1 MLLRH
6 ASALALLVAAS
17 PAFTHRAFAHPGN
30 HAGLSL
36 VEFVQH
42 YAEPDHLLFLTLTV
56 IVGISAYYYGRR
68 VEAKARAA
76 VRTPERDRG

>member
-1 MLLRH
+1 MLLRY
-6 ASALALLVAAS
+6 ASALALLVVAG
-17 PAFTHRAFAHPGN
+17 PAFAHPGN

-42 YAEPDHLLFLTLTV
+42 YAEPDHLVFLTLTI
-56 IVGISAYYYGRR
+56 IVGISAYHYGRR

-76 VRTPERDRG
+76 VRAPERDRG